1 MLKILI
7 LCFLIHNFVSEKGS
21 TRLLKRKNEKSNG
34 QRENMVTKVSPG
46 STPWWYQTTSSSP
59 LYKGDYTFA
68 LS

>member
-21 TRLLKRKNEKSNG
+21 TRLLKRKNEKNG